1 MVNSSGK
8 TFLLVVGRMFP
19 KIMAVREV
27 EVSNQQ
33 GVIDDYGAGII
44 FHDNYNKLDIQNKW
58 CDQTLPL

>member
-1 MVNSSGK
+1 
-8 TFLLVVGRMFP
+8 
-19 KIMAVREV
+19 MAVREV